1 MMAVA
6 SQSPAYRNGTSK
18 VSITECPRDA
28 MQGMHRFIRTA
39 TKAAYIKQLLDVGFD
54 RLDFGSFVSPKAIPQ
69 MRDTAEVLTRL
80 DSALASRR
88 GGTTELLAIVAN
100 VRGAEEAVRHPH
112 VRVLGFPFSVSETF
126 QRRNTN
132 SGIAQSIDTVSQ
144 IRAICRTNGRTL
156 LVYLS
161 MGFGNPYGDPWSATI
176 VADYTAKLVAMGIR
190 HFALADTVGSSTPE
204 TIASLY
210 THLVDAFPEIEL
222 GLHLHSTPA
231 DGRAKLI
238 AALDAGCTRFDTA
251 LRGFGGCPMAA
262 DKLTGNIATETL
274 LELLDERGIE
284 TGLDRDA
291 WAAAQ
296 RYSHEVF

>member
-1 MMAVA
+1 M
-6 SQSPAYRNGTSK
+6 

-28 MQGMHRFIRTA
+28 MQGIHRFIPTA
-39 TKAAYIKQLLDVGFD
+39 TKAAYMKRLLDVGFD

-69 MRDTAEVLTRL
+69 MRDTAEVLDL
-80 DSALASRR
+80 LGGALVEQASV
-88 GGTTELLAIVAN
+88 TELLAIVAN
-100 VRGAEEAVRHPH
+100 VRGAEEAVRHAH
-112 VRVLGFPFSVSETF
+112 VGIVGFPFSVSETF
-126 QRRNTN
+126 QRRNAN
-132 SGIAQSIDTVSQ
+132 SSIAQALDVVKQ
-144 IRAICRTNGRTL
+144 ISTICHINNRIP

-161 MGFGNPYGDPWSATI
+161 MGFGNLYGDPWSPAI
-176 VADYTAKLVAMGIR
+176 VADYTGKLVDMGIR
-190 HFALADTVGSSTPE
+190 HFALADTMGSSTPE

-210 THLVDAFPEIEL
+210 IHLRDAFPAVEL
-222 GLHLHSTPA
+222 GLHLHSTPER
-231 DGRAKLI
+231 GREKLV

-284 TGLDRDA
+284 TGVDRSA

-296 RYSHEVF
+296 RYSYGVF